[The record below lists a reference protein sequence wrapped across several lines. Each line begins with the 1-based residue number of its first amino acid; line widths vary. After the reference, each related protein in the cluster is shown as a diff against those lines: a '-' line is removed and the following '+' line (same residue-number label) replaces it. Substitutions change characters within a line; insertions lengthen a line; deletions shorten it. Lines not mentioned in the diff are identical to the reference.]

1 MSFHPCEQVADL
13 LVGKRTLAVGHFDAF
28 AEQCVGFIEEQ
39 DGILLSHLGK
49 CAGQVFSVSPIKFSV
64 LSDRSTRYTFLP
76 SGLASVVAIVLPVH
90 DGPENNAVSR
100 VRFFPVV
107 TDNLRSRV
115 AIRFSGARAT
125 EPTVP
130 YFLRCRRPLETAT
143 FTFNLACIFRS
154 YPLCLPMPAV

>member
-1 MSFHPCEQVADL
+1 MPFHPCGQVAEL

-28 AEQCVGFIEEQ
+28 TEQCVGFIEEQ
-39 DGILLSHLGK
+39 DGILLSHLEK
-49 CAGQVFSVSPIKFSV
+49 CAGQVFSISPIKFSV
-64 LSDRSTRYTFLP
+64 LSDKSIRYTFLL
-76 SGLASVVAIVLPVH
+76 SNLASVVAIVLPVH

-115 AIRFSGARAT
+115 AIRFSGARAS

-143 FTFNLACIFRS
+143 FTFNHACIFRS
-154 YPLCLPMPAV
+154 YSLCLSMPAV